1 MALESFAYIM
11 PLFAF
16 LLVFLVTY
24 ALLAKT
30 KILGGSNFF
39 HLFLSFII
47 AIIFVV
53 APSAQNFALVSTPWI
68 AVFLISLFFI
78 VMILSFVQGNIDDLV
93 KSPFVAIVLVGIVLI
108 IFIISAINV
117 FGPLIAPYLPGHS
130 EASLTSQQAY
140 TKHFFLSPAVIG
152 GVILLIIAALAS
164 WILAK

>member
-1 MALESFAYIM
+1 M

-39 HLFLSFII
+39 HLFLSFVI
-47 AIIFVV
+47 AIVFVV
-53 APSAQNFALVSTPWI
+53 APSAQQFALVSTPWI
-68 AVFLISLFFI
+68 AVFLVSIFFI
-78 VMILSFVQGNIDDLV
+78 VMILSFVRGNVEDLV
-93 KSPFVAIVLVGIVLI
+93 KSPLIALVLVGIVLI
-108 IFIISAINV
+108 IFVISAINV
-117 FGPLIAPYLPGHS
+117 FGPIIAPYLPGGS
-130 EASLTSQQAY
+130 EVALTSQQAY